1 MLHNVPGEID
11 VLSSTCFKAVK
22 PGRQQQ
28 TERPSE
34 AGKPKQRETLL
45 VLFTHLCGGV
55 CGLVC
60 FDATLK
66 WLKGSCLSETGEC

>member
-28 TERPSE
+28 TERPTQP
-34 AGKPKQRETLL
+34 GKKNKTKRDL
-45 VLFTHLCGGV
+45 
-55 CGLVC
+55 
-60 FDATLK
+60 
-66 WLKGSCLSETGEC
+66 TGAVYTSVWRTIWACVF